1 MSDQFSPIRP
11 KSVPLSHAEPESPAG
26 TVSTASA
33 VTWGLGLL
41 LAAGLLVG
49 VFYLLPAWLE
59 TSRPA
64 SVSAPVSAPG
74 DGGGTTSGGPDSS
87 PANAATASAAEETD
101 DETLPP
107 FQQLQR
113 QQARERAQAELA
125 RFVELQIELEDS
137 MQVGA
142 WGADA
147 YEQAQRL
154 AAAGDEQFVR
164 EQFQESVASYEAAT
178 QSLQE
183 LIERGRD
190 LLEQSVARGTAALA
204 ARDQQRAEEA
214 FSLAETIAPD
224 DPRVAAGKFRAA
236 LLPDINRL
244 MREAR
249 NAELAENWAEAQT
262 IYERVAS
269 LDPDTSG
276 LDAAMDR
283 VAAGRTQMRIR
294 QRLSE
299 AFAHLDGGRFDA
311 ARSAFRE
318 VLDLE
323 PGNSVAQSGLEQ
335 VARQAD
341 VARINALQTR
351 AEAAAA
357 EERWE
362 DAAALYEQ
370 VLEIDS
376 TIQFAKS
383 GSSLAL
389 AQQRTRTALD
399 KIAQS
404 PERLSSDRLYR
415 EAREI
420 LERAEDLEP
429 RGERLASRIEDV
441 RSILDT
447 YANPVPVVLRSDNR
461 TEVTVSTVGTLGSFE
476 EKRLELRP
484 GAYTVIGSRDGCR
497 DVREQI
503 VVRPNM
509 NPVDIRCSE
518 TL

>member
-11 KSVPLSHAEPESPAG
+11 KSVPLSHGEPESRGRAAP
-26 TVSTASA
+26 TASA
-33 VTWGLGLL
+33 VTWALVAL

-59 TSRPA
+59 NSRSA
-64 SVSAPVSAPG
+64 SVSAPVSAPDVAG
-74 DGGGTTSGGPDSS
+74 AGSDGEAGTAQTT
-87 PANAATASAAEETD
+87 AAADEED
-101 DETLPP
+101 DEALPP

-113 QQARERAQAELA
+113 QQARESAQEELA
-125 RFVELQIELEDS
+125 RFVELQIELEEN

-142 WGADA
+142 WGAETYD
-147 YEQAQRL
+147 QAKRL
-154 AAAGDEQFVR
+154 AAAGDEHFVR

-178 QSLQE
+178 QALEE
-183 LIERGRD
+183 LIQRGRD
-190 LLEQSVARGTAALA
+190 LLEESVARGTAALA
-204 ARDQQRAEEA
+204 ARDQARAEEA
-214 FSLAETIAPD
+214 FALAETIAPD
-224 DPRVAAGKFRAA
+224 DPRVAAGRFRTA

-249 NAELAENWAEAQT
+249 NAELAENWAEALA
-262 IYERVAS
+262 IYERVES
-269 LDPDTSG
+269 LDGDTSG
-276 LDAAMDR
+276 LEAAMDR
-283 VAAGRTQMRIR
+283 VAQGRKQMRIR

-299 AFAHLDGGRFDA
+299 AFAHLDDERFDA

-318 VLDLE
+318 VLDLQ
-323 PGNSVAQSGLEQ
+323 PGNTVAESGLEQ

-341 VARINALQTR
+341 VARINTLQTR
-351 AEAAAA
+351 AETAVA
-357 EERWE
+357 EERWD
-362 DAAALYEQ
+362 DAAALYDQ
-370 VLEIDS
+370 VLEVDP

-383 GSSLAL
+383 GRSMAL
-389 AQQRTRTALD
+389 AQQRTRSALD
-399 KIAQS
+399 KIARN
-404 PERLSSDRLYR
+404 PERLSSDRLFR

-420 LERAEDLEP
+420 LQRAEDLEP
-429 RGERLASRIEDV
+429 RGARLASRIEDV
-441 RSILDT
+441 RSILET
-447 YANPVPVVLRSDNR
+447 YGNPVPVVLRSDNR

-484 GAYTVIGSRDGCR
+484 GAYTVIGSSDGCR